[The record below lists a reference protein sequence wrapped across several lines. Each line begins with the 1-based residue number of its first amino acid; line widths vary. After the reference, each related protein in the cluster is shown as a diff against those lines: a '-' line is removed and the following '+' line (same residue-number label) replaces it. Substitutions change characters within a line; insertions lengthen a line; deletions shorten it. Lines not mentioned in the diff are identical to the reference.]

1 MPGDIK
7 KIKFFIRINGV
18 PCHTLND
25 LQQNFYLQDVMDLHY
40 QDILRRWLTALE
52 HKEEAAAL
60 PAVGVVE
67 NKVSMGQ
74 KLVEI
79 LCPNFDK
86 NSLRAALDALQFDMN
101 AEQQIA
107 IVKQGQKQ
115 RAEFVELYHASFD
128 ELLCLAS
135 ERRDD
140 FEFLCLTAICLVE
153 DYWNLVEENM
163 EKFSNRLFSDAPC
176 LFFPLLALGKFY
188 DDEHGRKVRRKLFNH
203 IEHEILSSSCDS
215 WYECICAGTIKTD
228 EETLEAEEL
237 LEVEDSRRST
247 RIRLLKF
254 LSRYQKKGMNDDLG
268 IYEIKPGNLFFHRV
282 EKQID
287 SWDDVVQ
294 DRSIKTMVIY
304 ADTFAHVRPVRSRED
319 YTHSDIENFNVFDG
333 LEYKSTN
340 PSPLMIYIE
349 LPTCLAK
356 KISMYA
362 PHEQYSSLAE

>member
-18 PCHTLND
+18 PCHTLDD

-52 HKEEAAAL
+52 LKKEAAAL
-60 PAVGVVE
+60 PAVDAVE
-67 NKVSMGQ
+67 NKVAMGQ

-86 NSLRAALDALQFDMN
+86 NSLRAALDTLQFDMN

-107 IVKQGQKQ
+107 IVKQGQKM
-115 RAEFVELYHASFD
+115 RTEFVETYHASFE

-153 DYWNLVEENM
+153 DYWFLVEENI
-163 EKFSNRLFSDAPC
+163 EKFSNRLFSDVPC

-188 DDEHGRKVRRKLFNH
+188 GDEHGNNVRKKLFNR
-203 IEHEILSSSCDS
+203 IEHEMFSPSSDS
-215 WYECICAGTIKTD
+215 WYECICAVTVKTA
-228 EETLEAEEL
+228 EETLNAEGL
-237 LEVEDSRRST
+237 LEVEESLKNSR
-247 RIRLLKF
+247 IKLLKS
-254 LSRYQKKGMNDDLG
+254 LNRYQEKGMNGDQG
-268 IYEIKPGNLFFHRV
+268 IYENKPGNIFFHRV

-294 DRSIKTMVIY
+294 ERSIKTMVIY
-304 ADTFAHVRPVRSRED
+304 ADAFTHVRPVRSRED
-319 YTHSDIENFNVFDG
+319 YTRDEIENFNVFEG
-333 LEYKSTN
+333 LEYKTTN
-340 PSPLMIYIE
+340 PVPLMVYIE

-356 KISMYA
+356 KISVFA
-362 PHEQYSSLAE
+362 PHK